1 MAEQRDAQAYRPMTP
16 WSRAVYAFFASAI
29 SVGIGMVTD
38 MLFSAGSS
46 TVRIGDFIFSPFFFV
61 PVFVI
66 AYLLAPR
73 LARRLRF
80 E

>member
-1 MAEQRDAQAYRPMTP
+1 MTQMHRPMTP
-16 WSRAVYAFFASAI
+16 WSRAVYAFFASVIA
-29 SVGIGMVTD
+29 VGIGTVVE
-38 MLFSAGSS
+38 MLLSAGSS
-46 TVRIGDFIFSPFFFV
+46 AVRIGDFIFSPFFFV

-66 AYLLAPR
+66 AYVLAPR